1 MWLSRAVLA
10 LPLLV
15 FLVGAPGATWAA
27 GDASLAV
34 YLERTAAAPLYGL
47 LATVAAYLPVGEPAF
62 RLGLLDALL
71 AAIALAGIVR
81 AAHVLLPK
89 DPVAGVIAAILVALA
104 PAFRDSAG
112 PPILAAAAAVWT
124 LAFLLGHVRHARDG
138 QSALAAIASATIVAG
153 SAPWLGVALLVVVV
167 ALVQRSLRGRTL
179 AIALAVVGASIA
191 ALWSTAIGRLPEV
204 APALGPLVEAG
215 RGAGAVALGAGLL
228 GTAFG
233 AATALPLASR
243 LALVAGIVAV
253 GAIVTGRDATS
264 ALVVVGV
271 GAAAIPAA
279 ILRAS
284 GATRR
289 HAVGAAAGVPLV
301 LAAILAGPRWGSNDP
316 GDAPARL
323 ANDVI
328 GRMPPGP
335 GIVLPT
341 RTTTWAAIHYAQS
354 IAGVRPDLA
363 LAPFPPTDL
372 MAADALRADRIV
384 GSDVFAFGRVD
395 PTRSFPRGRGF
406 QFLAT
411 PPELVAPVPAPAHY
425 ATAVGATEATLL
437 ALARARFEA
446 GNGRLDAAAR
456 AAGLVGGAHPRF
468 AAAELALLATTA
480 PSRARPAMFGFV
492 PPLDHAHPG
501 PWMLELFGDD
511 LAWVAGIDVPR
522 VEQPRE
528 RALHALW
535 RDIWLGK
542 RAPDDPQIA
551 ALGPSAVDATREML
565 AALRQAPPSTVPP
578 PSPNAASAAAP

>member
-15 FLVGAPGATWAA
+15 FLVGAPGATWAP

-71 AAIALAGIVR
+71 AAIAIAGIVR
-81 AAHVLLPK
+81 AASVLLPK
-89 DPVAGVIAAILVALA
+89 DPVAGVIAAILVAIT
-104 PAFRDSAG
+104 PALRDAAG
-112 PPILAAAAAVWT
+112 PAILAAAAAVWT
-124 LAFLLGHVRHARDG
+124 LAFLLEHARDG
-138 QSALAAIASATIVAG
+138 RAGLAALASATIVVG
-153 SAPWLGVALLVVVV
+153 SAPWLGVALLVVVI
-167 ALVQRSLRGRTL
+167 ALVKRSVAGRTL

-191 ALWSTAIGRLPEV
+191 ALWSTAIGRLPDV

-253 GAIVTGRDATS
+253 GVIVTGRDATS
-264 ALVVVGV
+264 ALVVLGV

-289 HAVGAAAGVPLV
+289 HAVAAAAGVPLV

-341 RTTTWAAIHYAQS
+341 RTTTWAAIHYAQTV
-354 IAGVRPDLA
+354 AGVRPDLA

-384 GSDVFAFGRVD
+384 GSDVPAFGRVD

-456 AAGLVGGAHPRF
+456 AAGLVGGERPRF
-468 AAAELALLATTA
+468 AAADLALLATTA

-492 PPLDHAHPG
+492 PPLDHTHPG

-511 LAWVAGIDVPR
+511 LAWVAGVDVPR

-542 RAPDDPQIA
+542 RTADDPQIA

-565 AALRQAPPSTVPP
+565 AALRAAPPSPVAP
-578 PSPNAASAAAP
+578 PSDAAISVDAAP